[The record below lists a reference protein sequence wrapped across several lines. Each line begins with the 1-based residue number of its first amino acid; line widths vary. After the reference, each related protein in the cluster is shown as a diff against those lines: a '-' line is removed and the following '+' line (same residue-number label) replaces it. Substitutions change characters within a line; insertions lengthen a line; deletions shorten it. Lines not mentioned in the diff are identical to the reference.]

1 MADLLAQSPL
11 FWLLLGLTVI
21 GEFLIPALL
30 ARWDP
35 DYRPGV
41 MAVSVLGR
49 AEGPVARFY
58 NAWLI
63 WLGFFL
69 LLAAAVYYRAAISVS
84 PTLAAWQAGSIGLFG
99 LGAGLL
105 AGLFPAGLERDL
117 SDRRALVHGAAAA
130 VGFFAL
136 LGFPLSGALLA
147 LAEGHAGMAA
157 FRFLAF
163 VLALGCFVLFILSD
177 KEQFRSTVIAQE
189 GLWEQLCLGAMYLP
203 FLLDAGRRLVG

>member
-1 MADLLAQSPL
+1 MADRLAQSPV

-21 GEFLIPALL
+21 GEFLLPALM

-35 DYRPGV
+35 DYRPGA

-49 AEGPVARFY
+49 AGGPVARLY

-69 LLAAAVYYRAAISVS
+69 LAAAAVYYRSAIPVS
-84 PTLAAWQAGSIGLFG
+84 PALAAWQAGAIGLFG
-99 LGAGLL
+99 LGTGLL
-105 AGLFPAGLERDL
+105 AGLFPVGPEKDL
-117 SDRRALVHGAAAA
+117 SDWRALVHGVAAV

-147 LAEGHAGMAA
+147 MMEGHIGMAA
-157 FRFLAF
+157 LRFLAF
-163 VLALGCFVLFILSD
+163 VLALGCFSLFVLSD
-177 KEQFRSTVIAQE
+177 KERFRGTIIARE

>member
-1 MADLLAQSPL
+1 MAGRLAQSSL
-11 FWLLLGLTVI
+11 FWILLGLTVI
-21 GEFLIPALL
+21 GEFLLPALM

-35 DYRPGV
+35 DYQPGV

-49 AEGPVARFY
+49 AGGPVARFY

-63 WLGFFL
+63 WLGAFL
-69 LLAAAVYYRAAISVS
+69 LVAAAVYYRAASS
-84 PTLAAWQAGSIGLFG
+84 LSLALAVWQAGAIGLFG

-105 AGLFPAGLERDL
+105 AGLFPVGLEKNL
-117 SDRRALVHGAAAA
+117 LDRRALVHGAAAA

-147 LAEGHAGMAA
+147 MAEGHTGMAA
-157 FRFLAF
+157 LRFLAF

-177 KEQFRSTVIAQE
+177 KERFRGTVIARE

-203 FLLDAGRRLVG
+203 FLLDAGQRLVG